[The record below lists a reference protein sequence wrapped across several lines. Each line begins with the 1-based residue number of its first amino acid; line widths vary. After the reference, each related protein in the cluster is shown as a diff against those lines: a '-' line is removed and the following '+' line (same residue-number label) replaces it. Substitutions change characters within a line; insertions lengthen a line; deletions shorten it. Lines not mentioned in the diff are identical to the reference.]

1 MFLSPLLTQAELAS
15 GCSEAELG
23 VDIFIAAEKVLAVA
37 THNHYKRVAQ
47 RNRRH
52 QEAMAAMAAQQHQQH
67 QQQHPQQQA
76 HQGSEVGCAHALI
89 VCNSCKQFA
98 ANHVCLACTAIQ
110 AQVAGLAAATA
121 ALCISAITAHT
132 AAIHQP
138 FTPLLS
144 LSHCPPHPSQTQGL
158 FLDKPL
164 GHAGFSTLPGGAAGG
179 LGLHGA
185 GAHTGTKAAA
195 GPVSK
200 GGPPPGSDLGHSYR
214 SHPSAGGMPLGGGNG
229 AGSAGAAP
237 GGVSLG
243 GGGSGSHGLYGG
255 MPGSAMAEE
264 TAAGGV
270 EVDKSNIVM
279 LGPTGSGKTLLA
291 KTLARLVNVPFAM
304 ADATTLTQ
312 VRKV

>member
-1 MFLSPLLTQAELAS
+1 MSAWHVLQYKRRLLAS
-15 GCSEAELG
+15 LQPP
-23 VDIFIAAEKVLAVA
+23 L
-37 THNHYKRVAQ
+37 
-47 RNRRH
+47 RR
-52 QEAMAAMAAQQHQQH
+52 ALQHEQLTL
-67 QQQHPQQQA
+67 PP
-76 HQGSEVGCAHALI
+76 
-89 VCNSCKQFA
+89 
-98 ANHVCLACTAIQ
+98 
-110 AQVAGLAAATA
+110 
-121 ALCISAITAHT
+121 
-132 AAIHQP
+132 IHQP
-138 FTPLLS
+138 AVPLYT
-144 LSHCPPHPSQTQGL
+144 HHTSQTQGL

-185 GAHTGTKAAA
+185 AHTGTKAAA

-237 GGVSLG
+237 GGVSPG
-243 GGGSGSHGLYGG
+243 SGGSGSHGLYGG